1 VLLSTK
7 INKKFEI
14 YVSSQLK
21 SLFFALVLS
30 IILLTGFPPGGIQ
43 AEAQQPLLSLQE
55 KLSDNITF
63 LFLDAFEYTFDID
76 GEQIFPNDT
85 VKHSIVTEYDAS
97 VYNIPTLHYT
107 IMEHTINASD
117 IEIHVVPTRIDEA
130 NTRLDFQI
138 FANNAD
144 VTGQLL
150 SKSYNDLE
158 ITSAYGIYDRITDKM
173 TVHVPYSVAL
183 QPLVQ

>member
-1 VLLSTK
+1 MLLSMILPTG
-7 INKKFEI
+7 I
-14 YVSSQLK
+14 
-21 SLFFALVLS
+21 SLGS
-30 IILLTGFPPGGIQ
+30 IQ
-43 AEAQQPLLSLQE
+43 AEAQQPLLTLQE
-55 KLSDNITF
+55 KLPDNIAV

-85 VKHSIVTEYDAS
+85 VKHSIVTEYNPS
-97 VYNIPTLHYT
+97 VYNISTLHYT
-107 IMEHTINASD
+107 IMEHTINASE

-138 FANNAD
+138 FSNYAD

-150 SKSYNDLE
+150 SKSYNDLQ

-183 QPLVQ
+183 QHLVQ

>member
-1 VLLSTK
+1 MLCAK
-7 INKKFEI
+7 INKKFKT
-14 YVSSQLK
+14 YVNSQLR
-21 SLFFALVLS
+21 SLFFAMLLS
-30 IILLTGFPPGGIQ
+30 MILPTGISLGSIQ
-43 AEAQQPLLSLQE
+43 AEAQQPLLSLQQ
-55 KLSDNITF
+55 KLPDNIAV
-63 LFLDAFEYTFDID
+63 LFINAFEYTFDID

-85 VKHSIVTEYDAS
+85 VKHSIVTEYNPS
-97 VYNIPTLHYT
+97 VYNISTLDYT

-144 VTGQLL
+144 LTGHLL
-150 SKSYNDLE
+150 SKSYNDLQ
-158 ITSAYGIYDRITDKM
+158 IRSAYGIYDRITDKM

-183 QPLVQ
+183 QHLVQ

>member
-1 VLLSTK
+1 MIFPTV
-7 INKKFEI
+7 I
-14 YVSSQLK
+14 
-21 SLFFALVLS
+21 SLGS
-30 IILLTGFPPGGIQ
+30 IQ

-55 KLSDNITF
+55 KDSDNIAL

-85 VKHSIVTEYDAS
+85 VKQSIVTEYNPS
-97 VYNIPTLHYT
+97 VYNIPALHYT

-138 FANNAD
+138 FANNAE

-150 SKSYNDLE
+150 SKSYNALQ

-183 QPLVQ
+183 QHLIK

>member
-1 VLLSTK
+1 MLLSTK
-7 INKKFEI
+7 INKKFDI
-14 YVSSQLK
+14 YVDSQLK

-85 VKHSIVTEYDAS
+85 VKHSIVTEYNAS
-97 VYNIPTLHYT
+97 VYNIPTLQYR
-107 IMEHTINASD
+107 IMEHTINASEV
-117 IEIHVVPTRIDEA
+117 EIRVNPTRIDGVG
-130 NTRLDFQI
+130 TRLDFQI
-138 FANNAD
+138 YTNNAA

-150 SKSYNDLE
+150 SKSYEGLE

-173 TVHVPYSVAL
+173 TVHIPYSVAL
-183 QPLVQ
+183 QHLVQ